1 MDHDRSTANKA
12 ASGLS
17 KTVGRMNDRTKVIL
31 VKATGEGPQ
40 KVRKPRNTLRST
52 ITLLYAAFRAS
63 FFVRHHGAACR
74 RLRFLE
80 HLF

>member
-1 MDHDRSTANKA
+1 MSMDHDRSTANKA

-40 KVRKPRNTLRST
+40 KVCQLRNAQRNTVMLVS
-52 ITLLYAAFRAS
+52 ILLS
-63 FFVRHHGAACR
+63 
-74 RLRFLE
+74 RLAG
-80 HLF
+80 

>member
-1 MDHDRSTANKA
+1 MPVFEVRMDHDRSTANKA

-40 KVRKPRNTLRST
+40 KVRRLQQANTVL
-52 ITLLYAAFRAS
+52 IQAKAGL
-63 FFVRHHGAACR
+63 
-74 RLRFLE
+74 
-80 HLF
+80 

>member
-1 MDHDRSTANKA
+1 MPVFEARMDHDRSTANKA

-40 KVRKPRNTLRST
+40 KVR
-52 ITLLYAAFRAS
+52 
-63 FFVRHHGAACR
+63 
-74 RLRFLE
+74 RLQ
-80 HLF
+80 